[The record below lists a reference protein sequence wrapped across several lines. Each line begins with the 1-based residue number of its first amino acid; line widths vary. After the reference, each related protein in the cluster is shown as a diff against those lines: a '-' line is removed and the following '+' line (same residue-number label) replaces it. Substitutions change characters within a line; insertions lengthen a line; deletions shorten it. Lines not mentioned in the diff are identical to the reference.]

1 MNMKKIF
8 ILLFLLISLTIQAT
22 TYYVKNGGNNSLS
35 GTSIANAW
43 ETIAKAVFNKALWE

>member
-1 MNMKKIF
+1 
-8 ILLFLLISLTIQAT
+8 
-22 TYYVKNGGNNSLS
+22 LS